1 MKKLFKYILVG
12 LAVSLMVLPLVMPLI
27 AQLATILVQRFE
39 TNSFL
44 HILSTFAF
52 DAEVGIANLTFMFAC
67 FAGVFTA
74 LKNKHLN
81 ISVVSER
88 LTEKTALIVNNVIKT
103 MSIGI
108 LVALFFATFPNII
121 SIINPGETVWAI
133 PVRAIFFILSLM
145 YLGLVIIEIK
155 RSNSLVVNIIGV
167 TLGVLFSLGSILG
180 SLYGLFQLETT
191 LLSSIF
197 DGIVA
202 FAKIILPLL
211 VIAFIVLAFFG
222 MPLYI
227 VLSGIGFFC
236 FLQGGGYVDVLS
248 MEAYSILSDTSMTA
262 IPLFTIAGCLF
273 AEGSAGKRLTAF
285 MNEAVGFLRG
295 GTIITAVLVSTLF
308 TTFTGASG
316 VTILALGGVLSLIL
330 IGTGS
335 KKDEAEALIT
345 ASGAIGIL
353 LPPSLAVILYGV
365 TNIFSGANVIDI
377 FKGAILPGFML
388 ALATIITGIIRDKN
402 KNRTKFSV
410 QRLGSTFI
418 QSIVELSLPILVFGF
433 YFSGLLTLVQTAAF
447 AACYAFA
454 IVVFIRKDYTLKDAF
469 NSILNS
475 TPIVGGVLIIVAVA
489 KGLAAFFIDA
499 NVPGILSDFVLAH
512 ISNKNVFLLLLNLLL
527 LVVGCIMDLYSAILV
542 VSPLIIPIAD
552 SFGIAPVHIAVIFL
566 TNLSL
571 GFLTPPVGMNLF
583 IASYTFK
590 KPVLKIARDVMPYLI
605 IQLIILLLV
614 TYIPWFSMVFVN

>member
-1 MKKLFKYILVG
+1 MKKLFKYILLG
-12 LAVSLMVLPLVMPLI
+12 LAVSLMVLPLIMPLF
-27 AQLATILVQRFE
+27 AKLASSLIQQSE
-39 TNSFL
+39 TNTFL
-44 HILSTFAF
+44 QVLSTFAF
-52 DAEVGIANLTFMFAC
+52 DAEAGIANLTFMFAC

-74 LKNKHLN
+74 FKNKHLN
-81 ISVVSER
+81 ISVVSDT
-88 LTEKTALIVNNVIKT
+88 LSEKASIVVNNIIKAI
-103 MSIGI
+103 SIAI

-121 SIINPGETVWAI
+121 SIINPDETVWAV
-133 PVRAIFFILSLM
+133 PVRIIFFALSLM
-145 YLGLVIIEIK
+145 YLGLTIIEVK
-155 RSNSLVVNIIGV
+155 RSKNII
-167 TLGVLFSLGSILG
+167 TNILGLSLGLLLALGSILG
-180 SLYGLFQLETT
+180 SLYGLFQLETN
-191 LLSSIF
+191 LLSGLF
-197 DGIVA
+197 DGIVL
-202 FAKIILPLL
+202 FVKIILPLL
-211 VIAFIVLAFFG
+211 VITFIVLAFLG

-227 VLSGIGFFC
+227 VLSGIAFFS

-285 MNEAVGFLRG
+285 INEAVGFLRG
-295 GTIITAVLVSTLF
+295 GPIITAVLVSTLF

-377 FKGAILPGFML
+377 FKGAILPGLML

-402 KNRTKFSV
+402 KNRTKFSIK
-410 QRLGSTFI
+410 RLGSTFL
-418 QSIVELSLPILVFGF
+418 QSVVELSLPILVFGF

-469 NSILNS
+469 ISIINS

-499 NVPGILSDFVLAH
+499 NIPVILSDFVLAH
-512 ISNKNVFLLLLNLLL
+512 ISNKNVFLLLLNILLL
-527 LVVGCIMDLYSAILV
+527 IVGCIMDLYSAILV
-542 VSPLIIPIAD
+542 VSPLIIPIAE

-590 KPVLKIARDVMPYLI
+590 KPVLKIARDVLPYLI

-614 TYIPWFSMVFVN
+614 TYVPWFSMVFVN